1 MQHVPQ
7 AMMPHATDAQREKAM
22 RPTITALVL
31 TYNGERLLD
40 RCLGSLAFCDRILV
54 VDSFST
60 DATVAIAQAAGAEVL
75 QRKWEGPGPQFA
87 FALEKISDGWI
98 VSLDQDEICSEQLRD
113 SILAATAADSGKAG
127 YWIPRRS
134 WYFDRFLKHSG
145 WYPDHLLRLFRTG
158 RMRVE
163 VSGAHYSFHPDGETG
178 TLTGD
183 ILHYPYES
191 FRQHLDKVN
200 DYAQKGADDLRAKGN
215 EMALQR
221 LKDAAGQ
228 TGRSLCRAL
237 PRRGAFHSHLHHQA
251 RLSRWPCRV
260 HQRNPRG
267 LLRLPQAP
275 AHRGRRLG
283 TPLRTQVGHRHLLHA
298 TPTSGEGRN
307 ERTQVQ
313 ARAAQTQRRGPCGRE
328 QVRYCPRHSF
338 KDMP

>member
-98 VSLDQDEICSEQLRD
+98 VSLDQDEICSEELRD

-145 WYPDHLLRLFRTG
+145 WYPDHLLRLFRAG

-200 DYAQKGADDLRAKGN
+200 DYAQKGADDLRAKGKRGG
-215 EMALQR
+215 LC
-221 LKDAAGQ
+221 AGLCHGA
-228 TGRSLCRAL
+228 GRFIRIYIIKRGFLDGRAGFINAIH
-237 PRRGAFHSHLHHQA
+237 GAFYAFLKHL
-251 RLSRWPCRV
+251 RIEEGDW
-260 HQRNPRG
+260 
-267 LLRLPQAP
+267 
-275 AHRGRRLG
+275 GR
-283 TPLRTQVGHRHLLHA
+283 PFEH
-298 TPTSGEGRN
+298 
-307 ERTQVQ
+307 
-313 ARAAQTQRRGPCGRE
+313 
-328 QVRYCPRHSF
+328 
-338 KDMP
+338 K